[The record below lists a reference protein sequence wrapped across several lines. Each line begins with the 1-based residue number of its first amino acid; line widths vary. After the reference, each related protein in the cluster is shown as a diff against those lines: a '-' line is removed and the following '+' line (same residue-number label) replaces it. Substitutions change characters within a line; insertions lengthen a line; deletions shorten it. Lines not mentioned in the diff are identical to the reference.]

1 MTVERRQKFKTAL
14 INLTLLKGRMTI
26 MGLHIKKILVKNVLT
41 ALAYLLM
48 TIYLEQADQRNQSG

>member
-1 MTVERRQKFKTAL
+1 
-14 INLTLLKGRMTI
+14 
-26 MGLHIKKILVKNVLT
+26 MGLHIKKTLVKNVLT